1 MNKPEKIIIHHEAG
15 NNGFESV
22 NRMHKNK
29 WNFESELGYFIGY
42 QWYYDKKKGWI
53 QGRSEDEEGAH
64 CLDGWNRKS
73 IGVCF
78 QGNYENEPFLL
89 KKEFDEKIKDIRSR
103 WGNLPISGHRENQKK
118 KTANGNTWA
127 TLCPGKNLQAYLEEF
142 RKTETEKKIMKKII
156 KLLTKL
162 IKKIKGQKK

>member
-1 MNKPEKIIIHHEAG
+1 MNKPKKIIIHHEAG

-22 NRMHKNK
+22 NREAKK
-29 WNFESELGYFIGY
+29 EWNFKSSLGYYIEY

-64 CLDGWNRKS
+64 TLGGWNRKS

-89 KKEFDEKIKDIRSR
+89 KKEFNEKIKDIRSR
-103 WGNLPISGHRENQKK
+103 WGNLPIESHREN
-118 KTANGNTWA
+118 WA
-127 TLCPGKNLQAYLEEF
+127 TLCPGKNLQVYVEEF
-142 RKTETEKKIMKKII
+142 RKIETEKKIMKRII

-162 IKKIKGQKK
+162 ITKLKGQKK